1 MVIDRRYLFNFD
13 WISFAITSAI
23 ACIGLTF
30 IYSSTMTPAVP
41 YSIFFKK
48 QAFGLCVGFFIYLFC
63 CFKDYRKLCRLGYF
77 TYFLIVLLL
86 VFTLIKGKIGMGARR
101 WIDLKLFRFQP
112 SELAKLFFPSFLT
125 YYLYTEKDVPL
136 YTMDT
141 FIPILATMI
150 VSALLILKQPDLG
163 TAIIFFGSALV
174 MLWFSGIG
182 SRFFRWG
189 LLLALLGTPVIW
201 KTMKPYQQK
210 RVLVFL
216 GAGDNRKERYQ
227 IEQSKIAIGSGEFVG
242 KGFTKGTQNT
252 LLFLPE
258 SQTDFIFA
266 VLCEEWGFVGAFLL
280 LMLYLLLFVRVLY
293 RLKKV
298 PTFFARL
305 LGIGILTSIVLPTFI
320 NIAMVCDLLPVV
332 GIPLP
337 LMSYGLT
344 SLWITLAS
352 LGWIQGITMRT
363 FS

>member
-1 MVIDRRYLFNFD
+1 MLIDRRYLLYFD
-13 WISFAITSAI
+13 WISFGLTCAI
-23 ACIGLTF
+23 AAIGLAF
-30 IYSSTMTPAVP
+30 IYSSTTLEAVP
-41 YSIFFKK
+41 YSVYFKK
-48 QAFGLCVGFFIYLFC
+48 QLAGLSFGFFIYMFF
-63 CFKDYRKLCRLGYF
+63 CFKDYRKLCQVGYF
-77 TYFLIVLLL
+77 TYFLIIGLL

-101 WIDLKLFRFQP
+101 WIDLKLFKFQP

-141 FIPILATMI
+141 FMPILATMVI
-150 VSALLILKQPDLG
+150 SALLILKQPDLG
-163 TAIIFFGSALV
+163 TAMIFFGAALV

-182 SRFFRWG
+182 NRFFRWG
-189 LLLALLGTPVIW
+189 LLLSLLAAPLAWHGL
-201 KTMKPYQQK
+201 KPYQQK
-210 RVLVFL
+210 RVMVFL

-227 IEQSKIAIGSGEFVG
+227 IEQSKIAIGSGEVTG
-242 KGFTKGTQNT
+242 KGFTRGTQNT

-258 SQTDFIFA
+258 SRTDFIFA
-266 VLCEEWGFVGAFLL
+266 VLCEEWGFIGAML
-280 LMLYLLLFVRVLY
+280 LMALYILLFLRILY
-293 RLKKV
+293 QLKKV

-305 LGIGILTSIVLPTFI
+305 LAIGILTSLILATFI
-320 NIAMVCDLLPVV
+320 NIAMVCDMLPVV

-363 FS
+363 F